1 MTRATTLPEHV
12 RMVLARTLDRHPDH
26 ATFATV
32 RACAQCMEHFW
43 AHQRRLERVDE
54 RDRTSA

>member
-1 MTRATTLPEHV
+1 MTPTTPTRSLLEA
-12 RMVLARTLDRHPDH
+12 LARALDRHPDH

-54 RDRTSA
+54 QARTSA